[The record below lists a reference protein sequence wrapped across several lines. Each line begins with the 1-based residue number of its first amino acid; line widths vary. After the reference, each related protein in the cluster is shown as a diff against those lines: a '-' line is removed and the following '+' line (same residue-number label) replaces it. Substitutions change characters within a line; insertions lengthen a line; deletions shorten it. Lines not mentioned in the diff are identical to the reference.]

1 MTKRSIKVRLEDG
14 LDARP
19 VALLVQEASKYESN
33 IYIEVDDKRINA
45 KSIMGIMA
53 FNPSKGMT
61 VNIEATG
68 SDEEEAIVAMEK
80 FLVCE

>member
-1 MTKRSIKVRLEDG
+1 MTQKSVTIKTA
-14 LDARP
+14 LDARQ
-19 VALLVQEASKYESN
+19 AAYFVQTAGKYEAEIQVS
-33 IYIEVDDKRINA
+33 IEEKRINA

-61 VNIEATG
+61 VNIVTEGDDEHEALQ
-68 SDEEEAIVAMEK
+68 AMEK

>member
-45 KSIMGIMA
+45 KSIMGMMSLQLG
-53 FNPSKGMT
+53 NGEELT
-61 VNIEATG
+61 VVADGDDEA
-68 SDEEEAIVAMEK
+68 DAIQGVEK
-80 FLVCE
+80 LLVTE

>member
-1 MTKRSIKVRLEDG
+1 MTQKSVTIKTA
-14 LDARP
+14 LDARQ
-19 VALLVQEASKYESN
+19 AAYFVQTAGKYEAEIQVS
-33 IYIEVDDKRINA
+33 IEEKRINA

-61 VNIEATG
+61 VNIVTEGNDEQEALQ
-68 SDEEEAIVAMEK
+68 AMEK